1 MPGEPVAEGRA
12 QPVLAQGLDVDAG
25 LPEDVEPRLT
35 GVQVLGQGVLDERR
49 REDDGAGR
57 DPEDVGVGP
66 QGLGKVGV
74 DAAFCHTKKTSGCLS
89 VTGGRSF

>member
-1 MPGEPVAEGRA
+1 MADDRGQHLRPGQEELP
-12 QPVLAQGLDVDAG
+12 PLDRGHAPEAG
-25 LPEDVEPRLT
+25 LRAVAVVLT

-74 DAAFCHTKKTSGCLS
+74 DAAFAI
-89 VTGGRSF
+89 